1 MQKKTMEEIYQEMLA
16 VFSEASGYLPH
27 ASCDLSARLYAAAAQ
42 IQGLYH
48 QAQWLLDQSF
58 PQTARGAY
66 LERHA
71 QLRGIKR
78 GVATCATGTLRF
90 GISSAVGS
98 DLTIGAGTVC
108 MTGEGIR
115 FATTDDAVLPAG
127 ALYADV
133 PAAALEPGRQGNTA
147 AGTITIMAAMPVGIR
162 ACTNPEAFSG
172 GDDEEDDES
181 LRRRLL
187 DSYLR
192 LPNGANA
199 AYYEHTALSRTNVAA
214 AVAVRH
220 PRGVGTVD
228 LYVAADGGIPDAAL
242 LAELNEYLQEKR
254 EISVDLRVLAP
265 TLRPVNISA
274 AIRPAGNASFE
285 KARIDADAALRGAFT
300 GALLGKEVTLA
311 FLGSLLYNLDSVQN
325 YRFFSPTSDLTASPT
340 VLPSLGT
347 VTLSEWRAG

>member
-1 MQKKTMEEIYQEMLA
+1 MKTIDEIFQEMLET
-16 VFSEASGYLPH
+16 FSQRTGLEMQGG
-27 ASCDLSARLYAAAAQ
+27 CDLAARLYAAAAQ
-42 IQGLYH
+42 IQGLYL

-78 GVATCATGTLRF
+78 GVATCATGKLRF

-199 AYYEHTALSRTNVAA
+199 AYYEQTALSRTGVAA
-214 AVAVRH
+214 ALAVRC
-220 PRGVGTVD
+220 PRGVGSVD
-228 LYVAADGGIPDAAL
+228 LYVATDAGIPDQDL
-242 LAELNEYLQEKR
+242 LRELNDYLQEKR

-265 TLRPVNISA
+265 RPLPININVAIQRAGSA
-274 AIRPAGNASFE
+274 TFE
-285 KARIDADAALRGAFT
+285 KARADADAALRSVFT
-300 GALLGKEVTLA
+300 GAMLGKEVTLA
-311 FLGSLLYNLDSVQN
+311 FLGNLLYSQESIQN
-325 YRFFSPTSDLTASPT
+325 YRFTSPAADLAASPT
-340 VLPSLGT
+340 VLPCLGS
-347 VTLSEWRAG
+347 VTITEWSGK

>member
-1 MQKKTMEEIYQEMLA
+1 MQKTMEEIYQEMLA

-58 PQTARGAY
+58 PQTARGEY

-78 GVATCATGTLRF
+78 SVATCAGGSLRF
-90 GISSAVGS
+90 GVSSAVGS

-108 MTGEGIR
+108 MTEDGIR

-133 PAAALEPGRQGNTA
+133 PAAALEPGRQGNVA
-147 AGTITIMAAMPVGIR
+147 AGTVTIMAAMPVGIR

-181 LRRRLL
+181 LRKRVL

-199 AYYEHTALSRTNVAA
+199 AYYEQTALSRTGVAA

-228 LYVAADGGIPDAAL
+228 LYVATDGGIPDAEL
-242 LAELNEYLQEKR
+242 LAELREYLQEKR
-254 EISVDLRVLAP
+254 EISVDLRVLPP

-274 AIRPAGNASFE
+274 AIRPAGNVSYD
-285 KARIDADAALRGAFT
+285 KAKADADAALRGAFT
-300 GALLGKEVTLA
+300 GGLLGKEVTLA
-311 FLGSLLYNLDSVQN
+311 FLGNLLYSLDSIQN
-325 YRFFSPTSDLTASPT
+325 YRFFSPTTDLAASPT

-347 VTLSEWRAG
+347 VTISEWGAG